1 MKRDPNLVHTA
12 RHAKEIAFAGKLNFY
27 IFLNKKP
34 FYYYKIFLFLICIF
48 CLIEC
53 KGSDQGEVVT
63 W

>member
-12 RHAKEIAFAGKLNFY
+12 RHAKEVAFAGKLKIYRFFCNFF
-27 IFLNKKP
+27 IALLNKKFNI
-34 FYYYKIFLFLICIF
+34 FYVF
-48 CLIEC
+48 CLVEC

>member
-12 RHAKEIAFAGKLNFY
+12 RHAKEVAFAGKLKKYNFFC
-27 IFLNKKP
+27 IFFITLINKKCNIYFI
-34 FYYYKIFLFLICIF
+34 FY
-48 CLIEC
+48 LIEC

>member
-12 RHAKEIAFAGKLNFY
+12 RHAKEVAFAGKLKFY
-27 IFLNKKP
+27 NSVSIFFAALFSKNYDIFLII
-34 FYYYKIFLFLICIF
+34 Y
-48 CLIEC
+48 LIEC